1 MPRHFARKRRFID
14 PFFTKF
20 LQEGL
25 TYRRKSGRLVMVRG
39 ILIAGL
45 VLALP
50 CLAQAQPPA
59 TPPETPPIVTPHEQL
74 PLSLDEAI
82 GEALNHNLEMLAKRF
97 DLSIADARKVT
108 AGMHPNPTL
117 SLGADH
123 LDFVGT
129 GFDDINTAGPSEYS
143 GRLDFTFESGGK
155 RARRL
160 EVAELARQ
168 VTEFQL
174 RDAARQLILD
184 VDNAYVEVLL
194 ARGNLAVAQQ
204 NRSAFSRI
212 TRISR
217 ERVRAGDLARV
228 ELMRTQLAELQYDNS
243 VILSEAHLRTAKQ
256 KLMLLMGRTKDVA
269 EDLELEGSLPRPPV
283 NLARVD
289 LEKIALT
296 QRPDYLAL
304 LRDQDRSEAGIRLEE
319 ANGKPNYVGG
329 FEYRRQQGFAG
340 KGNML
345 GFFFSMPIPIF
356 DTNEGEILRA
366 RHEYDQVVARA
377 KALEAQIRQELA
389 SAAQQ
394 LQASERT
401 VRQIESHMLTQA
413 RQVLDTMEYSY
424 RGGHATLVELLDAQR
439 SYNDIMVSYNEAL
452 AEYARSR
459 FLLYSITGQ
468 GGTLEK

>member
-1 MPRHFARKRRFID
+1 MLRAVWI
-14 PFFTKF
+14 
-20 LQEGL
+20 G
-25 TYRRKSGRLVMVRG
+25 
-39 ILIAGL
+39 AL

-50 CLAQAQPPA
+50 CLGWAQPASPPA
-59 TPPETPPIVTPHEQL
+59 TPAQVTPAEQL
-74 PLSLDEAI
+74 PLTLDQAVS
-82 GEALNHNLEMLAKRF
+82 EALNNNLELLAKRY
-97 DLSIADARKVT
+97 DLNIAEARKIT
-108 AGMHPNPTL
+108 ASMHPNPTL

-123 LDFVGT
+123 LDFLGT

-143 GRLDFTFESGGK
+143 GRFDFTFEGGGK
-155 RARRL
+155 RARRM

-194 ARGNLAVAQQ
+194 ARGNLSVAQQ

-212 TRISR
+212 VRISR

-228 ELMRTQLAELQYDNS
+228 ELMRTQLAELQYDNT

-256 KLMLLMGRTKDVA
+256 KLLLLMGRGKNVR
-269 EDLELEGSLPRPPV
+269 EEIELEGSLPRPPV
-283 NLARVD
+283 NLATPE
-289 LEKIALT
+289 LEQVALT

-304 LRDQDRSEAGIRLEE
+304 IRDQERSEASVRLEE
-319 ANGKPNYVGG
+319 ANGKPNYIGG

-345 GFFFSMPIPIF
+345 GFFFSMPLPIF
-356 DTNEGEILRA
+356 DTNEGEIQRA
-366 RHEYDQVVARA
+366 RHEYDQVMARA
-377 KALEAQIRQELA
+377 RALEAQIKQELA
-389 SAAQQ
+389 SASQQ
-394 LQASERT
+394 LQAAERT

-468 GGTLEK
+468 GGSLEK

>member
-1 MPRHFARKRRFID
+1 MLRHIWIGA
-14 PFFTKF
+14 
-20 LQEGL
+20 
-25 TYRRKSGRLVMVRG
+25 
-39 ILIAGL
+39 L

-50 CLAQAQPPA
+50 WFALAQPSGPVAVPLQ
-59 TPPETPPIVTPHEQL
+59 VTPQEQL
-74 PLSLDEAI
+74 PLTLEQAVS
-82 GEALNHNLEMLAKRF
+82 EALNHNLELLAKHY
-97 DLSIADARKVT
+97 DLNIAEARQLT
-108 AGMHPNPTL
+108 AAMHPNPTL

-129 GFDDINTAGPSEYS
+129 GFNEINTAGPSEYS
-143 GRLDFTFESGGK
+143 GRFDFTFEGGGK
-155 RARRL
+155 RARRM

-168 VTEFQL
+168 VAEFQL
-174 RDAARQLILD
+174 REAARQLILE
-184 VDNAYVEVLL
+184 VDNAYIEVLL
-194 ARGNLAVAQQ
+194 ARGNLSVAQQ
-204 NRSAFSRI
+204 NRSAFARI

-228 ELMRTQLAELQYDNS
+228 ELMRTQLAELQYDNT
-243 VILSEAHLRTAKQ
+243 VILSEARLRTAKQ
-256 KLMLLMGRTKDVA
+256 KLLLLMGRNKNVQ
-269 EDLELEGSLPRPPV
+269 EDIELEGSLPRPPV
-283 NLARVD
+283 NLAIPE
-289 LEKIALT
+289 LEQIALT

-304 LRDQDRSEAGIRLEE
+304 IRDQKRSEASIRLEE
-319 ANGKPNYVGG
+319 ANGKPNYIGG

-356 DTNEGEILRA
+356 DTNEGEVRRA
-366 RHEYDQVVARA
+366 RHEYDQVIARA
-377 KALEAQIRQELA
+377 RALEAEIKQELA
-389 SAAQQ
+389 SASQQ
-394 LQASERT
+394 LQAAERT

-468 GGTLEK
+468 GGSLEK

>member
-1 MPRHFARKRRFID
+1 MLKPIWTGA
-14 PFFTKF
+14 
-20 LQEGL
+20 
-25 TYRRKSGRLVMVRG
+25 
-39 ILIAGL
+39 L
-45 VLALP
+45 VLVLTLSCP
-50 CLAQAQPPA
+50 AQ
-59 TPPETPPIVTPHEQL
+59 VTPQEQL
-74 PLSLDEAI
+74 PLTLEQAVT
-82 GEALNHNLEMLAKRF
+82 EALNSNLELLAKRY
-97 DLSIADARKVT
+97 DLNIAEARKLT
-108 AGMHPNPTL
+108 ASMHPNPNF

-123 LDFVGT
+123 LDFLGT
-129 GFDDINTAGPSEYS
+129 GYDATNAAGPSEYS
-143 GRLDFTFESGGK
+143 GRFDFTFEGGGK
-155 RARRL
+155 RARRM

-174 RDAARQLILD
+174 LDSARQLILD

-194 ARGNLAVAQQ
+194 ARGNLSVAQQ
-204 NRSAFSRI
+204 NRTAFSRI

-256 KLMLLMGRTKDVA
+256 KLLLLMGRNKNVS
-269 EDLELEGSLPRPPV
+269 EDIELEGSLPRPPV
-283 NLARVD
+283 NLATPE

-304 LRDQDRSEAGIRLEE
+304 VRDQERSEASVRLEE

-329 FEYRRQQGFAG
+329 FEYRRQQGLAG
-340 KGNML
+340 RGNSL
-345 GFFFSMPIPIF
+345 GFFFSMPLPIF
-356 DTNEGEILRA
+356 DTNEGEVQRA
-366 RHEYDQVVARA
+366 RHEYDQVIARA
-377 KALEAQIRQELA
+377 KALEAQIKQELA
-389 SAAQQ
+389 SASQQ
-394 LQASERT
+394 LQAAERT

-439 SYNDIMVSYNEAL
+439 SYNDIMTSYNEAL

-468 GGTLEK
+468 GGSYEKK